1 MSEEEKK
8 AIKYFYNLRATIDE
22 SNMLFDEDINVKCG
36 KETVKHITTVLNLIQ
51 KQQEEIE
58 RLENIKNIC
67 PITNTSGM
75 KCELKEK
82 GIIGIGIDIDIDN
95 FYDDYIAKSKIKNK
109 IEQIQKDYEE
119 TLKKVDF
126 KEIEKMNKIIF
137 RGITLEGQRSVLK
150 ELLESEENN
159 E

>member
-8 AIKYFYNLRATIDE
+8 AIEYLKDKDIDIVYGNKEYYNSVVYKKAVKTI
-22 SNMLFDEDINVKCG
+22 
-36 KETVKHITTVLNLIQ
+36 LNLIE
-51 KQQEEIE
+51 KQQKEIE

-82 GIIGIGIDIDIDN
+82 AIIGIGIDIDN

>member
-1 MSEEEKK
+1 MTEEEKK

-36 KETVKHITTVLNLIQ
+36 KETVKHITTVLNLLE
-51 KQQEEIE
+51 KQQKEIE

-67 PITNTSGM
+67 PITNTSGI

-82 GIIGIGIDIDIDN
+82 GIINIGCS
-95 FYDDYIAKSKIKNK
+95 YDDYIAKSKIKNK